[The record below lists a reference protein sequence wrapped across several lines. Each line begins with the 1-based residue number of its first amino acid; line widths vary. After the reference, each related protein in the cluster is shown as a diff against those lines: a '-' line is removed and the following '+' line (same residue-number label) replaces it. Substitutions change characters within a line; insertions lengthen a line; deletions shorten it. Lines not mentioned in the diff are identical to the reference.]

1 MLSAGFD
8 LLCIFVPLD
17 LKGTSASNLA
27 LKKGTGALYNINR
40 NQFSNKRWRF

>member
-8 LLCIFVPLD
+8 LLRIFVPLD
-17 LKGTSASNLA
+17 LKGTGASNLA
-27 LKKGTGALYNINR
+27 LKRGTGALYDISR